1 MSNAPCRTVD
11 RSYDTSRA
19 ARSMPRARK
28 GHASGVA
35 WGFSLSC
42 VWLLIS
48 VAASKT
54 TASDFPKPIGD
65 LIQRTCFECH
75 AGAAAEGGLDL
86 TSMTFDL
93 ADRQLRDRWILI
105 YDRVKSGEMPPDD
118 SSLTDVERQSLVK
131 TLHDFIAQADRED
144 VMANGRGP
152 LRRLNRD
159 EYEQNLRDV
168 LQLPLL
174 DIRDMLPEDR
184 EAQRFNKTA
193 SALDMSRV
201 QLAAY
206 LDAADAALRQAM
218 AGRPEPPPAIKYR
231 AAGTQ
236 LFSDTSTFGEREAM
250 FFAKDNMAVET
261 KELDTLKDDPALELA
276 LFRSAH
282 WPYFGYPRGFVVG
295 QNVGRPFQAVL
306 DRADTTAWKGLPTEY
321 FEYQVRFSA
330 RAVLQTEGYQ
340 LKPATEPLPMTFR
353 ARKPSGPDVSGDVR
367 ATGGIIDI
375 QPEPRVYETT
385 IRLLPTETFEYSLLG
400 LPVPLA
406 RNVDGGPPT
415 YRYPPFPEGGQP
427 GVAFQW
433 LEVEGPIAPESWP
446 PPSHRVL
453 FDDFGAD
460 IQSTNP
466 QEDSQRLLR
475 RFIQIAAREPLPEDA
490 ILRFE
495 QLILRQLEQGSRF
508 PEAML
513 VGYKAFLC
521 SSHFLYLREPVG
533 RPFQA
538 VENNWN
544 ASDGLERPSY
554 AIAARLS
561 HFLTNTRPDKTLMAI
576 AAAGKLCNARTLRSE
591 TERLIDSPGF
601 DRFVQNF
608 TNYWL
613 ELRNIRRDEPDIRLY
628 PEYRFDDYLIESMQ
642 RETRT
647 FFTAMIRD
655 NLPSSVLIDADFVYA
670 NDRLAR
676 HYGLEPITGSQ
687 MQKVQLPERSP
698 YGGLLTQAA
707 ILKVTANGT
716 STSPVI
722 RGAWIMERL
731 IGQRPPPPPAS
742 VPAVEPDIRGAKTIR
757 ELLAL
762 HAKSESCAGCHA
774 RFDPVGLALEN
785 FDILGSWRTRY
796 RGLEAGER
804 ITGIDRAGH
813 DFAYAVTES
822 VDASG
827 QLLDGRRFQDIHELK
842 AILTGNSRQLARN
855 LLHQFTLYATGTPVR
870 FADRAEIESM
880 LDACEADGYRVRDL
894 MHALV
899 QSEIFV
905 GRPFQAVENNWNASD
920 GLERPSY
927 ERDTRGR
934 HDD

>member
-1 MSNAPCRTVD
+1 MPITSLNNNHQSSNRRTALPCR
-11 RSYDTSRA
+11 RSVQ
-19 ARSMPRARK
+19 PH
-28 GHASGVA
+28 HACTPCNADGPEGPCYGGAVVI
-35 WGFSLSC
+35 SLNC
-42 VWLLIS
+42 LWRMAVCLQVS
-48 VAASKT
+48 VAAASL
-54 TASDFPKPIGD
+54 TASDLPKPIGE

-75 AGAAAEGGLDL
+75 NGASAAAGLDL
-86 TSMTFDL
+86 TTLTFDL
-93 ADRQLRDRWILI
+93 ADRRLRERWILMH
-105 YDRVKSGEMPPDD
+105 DRVKSGEMPPDE
-118 SSLTDVERQSLVK
+118 SSLTDGERQSLEK
-131 TLHDFIAQADRED
+131 TLHDLVAQADRED

-152 LRRLNRD
+152 MRRLTRD

-168 LQLPLL
+168 LQMPLL

-184 EAQRFNKTA
+184 EAHRFNKTA

-201 QLAAY
+201 QLAGY

-218 AGRPEPPPAIKYR
+218 AGGPEPPPVTKYR

-250 FFAKDNMAVET
+250 FFAKDNRAVET
-261 KELDTLKDDPALELA
+261 KELDKLKDDPTLELA

-295 QNVGRPFQAVL
+295 QNVGRPLQAVT
-306 DRADTTAWKGLPTEY
+306 DRSDMTAWKGRPTEY
-321 FEYQVRFSA
+321 FEYRVRFSA

-340 LKPATEPLPMTFR
+340 LKPATDPMPMTFR

-406 RNVDGGPPT
+406 RNVNGGPPT
-415 YRYPPFPEGGQP
+415 YRYPPFPVGGQP
-427 GVAFQW
+427 GIAFQW

-453 FDDFGAD
+453 FDDFGSD
-460 IQSTNP
+460 VRSINP
-466 QEDSQRLLR
+466 PEDSRRLIR
-475 RFIQIAAREPLPEDA
+475 RFVEIASREPVPEDA
-490 ILRFE
+490 LLRIE
-495 QLILRQLEQGSRF
+495 QLILKQLELGSPF

-521 SSHFLYLREPVG
+521 SSHFLYLHEPVG

-538 VENNWN
+538 VEKNVNEH
-544 ASDGLERPSY
+544 DGLERPSY
-554 AIAARLS
+554 AIASRLS
-561 HFLTNTRPDKTLMAI
+561 HFLTNTRPDNALMAL
-576 AAAGKLCNARTLRSE
+576 AAAGKLRDAKTLHSE
-591 TERLIDSPGF
+591 TERLIYSPGF

-613 ELRNIRRDEPDIRLY
+613 DLRNIRRDEPDIRLH

-642 RETRT
+642 HETRT

-676 HYGLEPITGSQ
+676 HYGLAPVTGSE
-687 MQKVQLPERSP
+687 MQKIELLNNSP

-731 IGQRPPPPPAS
+731 IGEQPPPPPAS

-762 HAKSESCAGCHA
+762 HTKSESCAVCHA

-785 FDILGSWRTRY
+785 FDILGAWRTRY

-804 ITGIDRAGH
+804 TTGIDRAGH
-813 DFAYAVTES
+813 DFAYALAEP

-842 AILTGNSRQLARN
+842 AILAANPRQLARN

-870 FADRAEIESM
+870 FADRAEIESI
-880 LDACEADGYRVRDL
+880 LDACEADGYRARDL
-894 MHALV
+894 VHALV
-899 QSEIFV
+899 KSGIFV
-905 GRPFQAVENNWNASD
+905 GRPFQAVESNK
-920 GLERPSY
+920 R
-927 ERDTRGR
+927 
-934 HDD
+934 